1 MSRKNRKLSEARK
14 AKVRTESRTE
24 TAIDREATEEL
35 IERIPFVERMYGG
48 YAGWLVIAILCLG
61 CVAIYYQVFSFD
73 FINFDD
79 NVYVYTNDRV
89 LGGLSLESLSW
100 ALSSYRAANWH
111 PVTWISHLTDVSLFG
126 LNPGYHHL
134 TNVVFH
140 TLNSVLLFGLLRLL
154 TGSVWRS
161 GIAAAIF
168 AFHPAHVESVAWV
181 AERKDVVSTM
191 FALLCIGAYVYYVR
205 SERRTAWYIAV
216 VVLFA
221 LGLMSKPMVV
231 TLPFLL
237 MLLDYWPL
245 SRLEPVT
252 WRRASSLL
260 VEKIPLLA
268 MSAVS
273 SYITILAQG
282 AGGAIVP
289 LTHLDY
295 STRFTNALIS
305 YVTYIWMFF
314 VPLDLAGFYQLPLD
328 QPFLKIAGS
337 GALLVGITAL
347 VFVWRRRAPYA
358 VVGWL
363 WFVGTLV
370 PVIGLVQVGA
380 QAYADRYTYLPY
392 IGLAILVVWGVGALV
407 TQKKINL
414 DLVSAS
420 VLLVMVGL
428 SAVAFKQTS
437 YWRTTEVFYERA
449 LAVTGGSFLFEQNY
463 CQYLLERDR
472 LDEAEQHCRNALTF
486 KPDYVNALVSLGV
499 VQMKRGDYKAA
510 AENFEAA
517 HNRDPSNL
525 RTYAN
530 VISSLIVLGRLDE
543 AADHLQRIETS
554 TVSDELRVYLFPL
567 YKLLGYSYGNAGRI
581 DLGIRYMTEA
591 KRIDGSSAEVR
602 NELGRLLLVD
612 GKQTEALAEYLEAS
626 KLDPSRPET
635 FELIGRIYLKQGKKA
650 EAIDNLEAALR
661 LEPGRKTAADAL
673 DKARKL

>member
-14 AKVRTESRTE
+14 AKVRTEPRTE
-24 TAIDREATEEL
+24 TAIDSEATEDV
-35 IERIPFVERMYGG
+35 IERIPFVERMYGD

-140 TLNSVLLFGLLRLL
+140 TLNSILLFGLLRLL
-154 TGSVWRS
+154 TGSIWRS

-205 SERRTAWYIAV
+205 SERRTSWYIAV

-282 AGGAIVP
+282 AG
-289 LTHLDY
+289 
-295 STRFTNALIS
+295 
-305 YVTYIWMFF
+305 
-314 VPLDLAGFYQLPLD
+314 
-328 QPFLKIAGS
+328 
-337 GALLVGITAL
+337 
-347 VFVWRRRAPYA
+347 
-358 VVGWL
+358 
-363 WFVGTLV
+363 
-370 PVIGLVQVGA
+370 
-380 QAYADRYTYLPY
+380 
-392 IGLAILVVWGVGALV
+392 
-407 TQKKINL
+407 
-414 DLVSAS
+414 
-420 VLLVMVGL
+420 
-428 SAVAFKQTS
+428 
-437 YWRTTEVFYERA
+437 
-449 LAVTGGSFLFEQNY
+449 
-463 CQYLLERDR
+463 
-472 LDEAEQHCRNALTF
+472 
-486 KPDYVNALVSLGV
+486 
-499 VQMKRGDYKAA
+499 
-510 AENFEAA
+510 
-517 HNRDPSNL
+517 
-525 RTYAN
+525 
-530 VISSLIVLGRLDE
+530 
-543 AADHLQRIETS
+543 
-554 TVSDELRVYLFPL
+554 
-567 YKLLGYSYGNAGRI
+567 
-581 DLGIRYMTEA
+581 
-591 KRIDGSSAEVR
+591 
-602 NELGRLLLVD
+602 
-612 GKQTEALAEYLEAS
+612 
-626 KLDPSRPET
+626 
-635 FELIGRIYLKQGKKA
+635 
-650 EAIDNLEAALR
+650 
-661 LEPGRKTAADAL
+661 
-673 DKARKL
+673 